1 MVCVVAWWFGMMPQ
15 RGDMIMKRGCDV
27 SITIGPLT
35 RSGKGVRVEG
45 FAKFDPDVP
54 SARPP
59 CSRRKRFKASPDP
72 DRNDWYRVGCH
83 QQADPPMKRLKC
95 SVARQSALGKPDQL
109 VAA

>member
-1 MVCVVAWWFGMMPQ
+1 MVAWWWGMIAQ
-15 RGDMIMKRGCDV
+15 HGDMIMKRGCDP

-35 RSGKGVRVEG
+35 RPGKCVRVDWL
-45 FAKFDPDVP
+45 AKFDPDRP

-59 CSRRKRFKASPDP
+59 CARRKGFKAPLDP
-72 DRNDWYRVGCH
+72 DGNDWYRVGCQ
-83 QQADPPMKRLKC
+83 QQADPPMKRLKR